1 MKKRI
6 KRIVMPIF
14 LSILCGFICGRL
26 MFSIYEEKGEDILG
40 SDMVYLLKDN
50 SYNDYDSMKTST
62 LSNNYIYYEDDGKYN
77 TIIAITK
84 NRNNI
89 DKIMRCY
96 DKELVVMEYL
106 LSDKDINSKL
116 EEYDM
121 ELTEAKEED
130 DIKFIIG
137 KMIDTYN
144 GKEDVKMIKIS

>member
-26 MFSIYEEKGEDILG
+26 MFSIYEEKGEDILD

-130 DIKFIIG
+130 DIKFIVG

-144 GKEDVKMIKIS
+144 SKEDVKMIKIS

>member
-1 MKKRI
+1 
-6 KRIVMPIF
+6 MPIF